1 MRPCSPSHGRTLMN
15 SLVLQRRKAKSP
27 RRRKRAKGQR
37 GTRTS
42 ARGHEDRLR
51 HGCNDWSGVVHIPAM
66 GAPSKASAWG
76 ANRRH
81 VSLAAETRIHHHHVS
96 CGCELRRRFHA
107 AVRPYGF
114 VCVRRY
120 SERPARSLLA
130 GGKCAARTGDKTWHC
145 KTTRRRS
152 SDLSTRLYA
161 QQPHLHSRG
170 ALCASTDHHRPRVL

>member
-1 MRPCSPSHGRTLMN
+1 MN
-15 SLVLQRRKAKSP
+15 SMVLQRRKAKSP

-76 ANRRH
+76 ASRRH

-96 CGCELRRRFHA
+96 CGCELRRRFMLCVHTVSYA
-107 AVRPYGF
+107 CVDTASGLRVCCSQAESVRPVPAIKRGTA
-114 VCVRRY
+114 
-120 SERPARSLLA
+120 RPPEEE
-130 GGKCAARTGDKTWHC
+130 
-145 KTTRRRS
+145 
-152 SDLSTRLYA
+152 A
-161 QQPHLHSRG
+161 Q
-170 ALCASTDHHRPRVL
+170 T

>member
-1 MRPCSPSHGRTLMN
+1 MLRPCSPSHGRTLMN
-15 SLVLQRRKAKSP
+15 SMVLQRRKAKSP

-37 GTRTS
+37 GTRAS

-76 ANRRH
+76 ASRRH
-81 VSLAAETRIHHHHVS
+81 VSSAAETRIHHHVS
-96 CGCELRRRFHA
+96 FGCELRRRFDA

-120 SERPARSLLA
+120 ASGLRVRCSQAESVRPVPAIKRGTARPPEEE
-130 GGKCAARTGDKTWHC
+130 
-145 KTTRRRS
+145 
-152 SDLSTRLYA
+152 A
-161 QQPHLHSRG
+161 Q
-170 ALCASTDHHRPRVL
+170 T